1 MTNFQLPRTLL
12 SRPLEA
18 NEIQGLSPQEQK
30 QYRKWAEKFKSAQTQ
45 KRQQEFNKGLLK
57 DRKWSPEEV
66 KKLFEGV
73 FYDQDEEGSF
83 GDKPDQAL
91 EAGAKKVNKAV
102 YLNRENL
109 QNEMELDQFEEAIA
123 IVASSEKEKNKNAKL
138 DSIPDEIRKE
148 LNLPTDMMGF
158 EIDFE
163 EVRLM
168 DASLKR
174 KKFYWS
180 GQDVLEESINK
191 AMSTQV
197 VKHFNAL
204 RVWPKFTEGLI
215 KKARCL
221 LKMLVKSSLFGN
233 AMTMSVLGNTIV
245 MAMDAYGISDE
256 LAA

>member
-1 MTNFQLPRTLL
+1 M
-12 SRPLEA
+12 ED
-18 NEIQGLSPQEQK
+18 I
-30 QYRKWAEKFKSAQTQ
+30 
-45 KRQQEFNKGLLK
+45 
-57 DRKWSPEEV
+57 
-66 KKLFEGV
+66 KKLREGT

-83 GDKPDQAL
+83 GDKADEAL
-91 EAGAKKVNKAV
+91 AAADKKVNKAI

-109 QNEMELDQFEEAIA
+109 HNEMELEQFEEAVA
-123 IVASSEKEKNKNAKL
+123 IVANQAGAEDKNKKL
-138 DSIPDEIRKE
+138 DSIPDDIRKE
-148 LNLPTDMMGF
+148 LNLPSDMMGF

-180 GQDVLEESINK
+180 GQDVLDESINK

-197 VKHFNAL
+197 IKKFNAL

-245 MAMDAYGISDE
+245 MAMDAYGISEE
-256 LAA
+256 LAKQLAFYNEVFTWIFIVEMCM